1 MPINFFALS
10 YGKEKAYLHTQILG
24 ASTIPEK
31 CPWFLPWCHQKK
43 PFEDSCASNRAPCR
57 ACWIH
62 RMTGW
67 PLVEMVFWLFFFS
80 YKVSCKSRTCVYIAY
95 NLPKK
100 SGPPKWKWSRNR
112 QPIPT
117 LLRCMLHAYYELHNS
132 TNNCYLHSWWT
143 TVALVECLGAS
154 GKVRKSAA

>member
-1 MPINFFALS
+1 MLLVCTNPIHLQTMI
-10 YGKEKAYLHTQILG
+10 HTGYFKKDYFIIL
-24 ASTIPEK
+24 
-31 CPWFLPWCHQKK
+31 LPIKK
-43 PFEDSCASNRAPCR
+43 KSFEDSCASNRA
-57 ACWIH
+57 CWIH
-62 RMTGW
+62 RMTGR
-67 PLVEMVFWLFFFS
+67 PLLEMVFLVVFFP
-80 YKVSCKSRTCVYIAY
+80 YKVSCKTRTYLYIAY

-117 LLRCMLHAYYELHNS
+117 LLRGMLHAYYKLHNS